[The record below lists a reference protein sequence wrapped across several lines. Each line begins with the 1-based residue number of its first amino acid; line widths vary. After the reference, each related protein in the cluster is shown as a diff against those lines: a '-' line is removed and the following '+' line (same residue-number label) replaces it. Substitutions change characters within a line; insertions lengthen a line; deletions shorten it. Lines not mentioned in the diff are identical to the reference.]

1 MFPYKSVFQ
10 FIILNF
16 INLVHDNQIID
27 IVYFV
32 EI

>member
-1 MFPYKSVFQ
+1 MFSYKSVFQ

-16 INLVHDNQIID
+16 INLVHDNQNID